1 MESESLDRR
10 LAAILSAD
18 AVAYSW
24 LMARDE
30 ETTVATL
37 KRHRNAMMSLVRQHR
52 GRVVDDLAD
61 GLLAEFPSAIDAVAC
76 AVQTQRDVEA
86 RNLEYADTPAMR
98 FRIGVH
104 VGEVL
109 VDGDRLFGDAVN
121 ISARVRENADE
132 GGVMLSGTARFHIEG
147 RLDVTIEDL
156 GSVSLKHIPTPVEI
170 CRVVLGEV
178 PRENDGRHATGR
190 SLPVPGFSGR
200 PAIAVLPFQNLSGD
214 AAQDA
219 FADSISEDLIHRISA
234 RRFFP
239 VVARNSSFTYKG
251 QSADPRQIGADLGVR
266 YVVDGSVRRSN
277 DRVRISVELVDA
289 TTGLQAWSGRY
300 DRELGEVFALQDEI
314 TATICGAIEPEL
326 QRIELRRSE
335 RRDPRSLDAWECVQ
349 RGIWHYNTRRQE
361 DVGAARQLFE
371 RAAEL
376 DPSFAP
382 PWAYLALTGTIEV
395 ANGWTGSPGRVLHQS
410 AKWATRALELDPL
423 DPYAHHAS
431 GMSAMMQ
438 GRHEQAAAAQSRAIE
453 IDPSF
458 ALGYFGLGAVFAI
471 RGPADEA
478 MAMLEKAIRLSPR
491 DPVMP
496 SFLWNL
502 ANAHFMAEQYE
513 DAVRYAEEA
522 LPDRASNFVLRSVY
536 AAALAHAGREEKARL
551 QVATLVEM
559 APTISAD
566 GVRRFMEYMSIEPG
580 FVSRVL
586 SGLRTGGLV

>member
-178 PRENDGRHATGR
+178 PRENDGR
-190 SLPVPGFSGR
+190 PVR
-200 PAIAVLPFQNLSGD
+200 
-214 AAQDA
+214 
-219 FADSISEDLIHRISA
+219 A
-234 RRFFP
+234 R
-239 VVARNSSFTYKG
+239 
-251 QSADPRQIGADLGVR
+251 
-266 YVVDGSVRRSN
+266 
-277 DRVRISVELVDA
+277 
-289 TTGLQAWSGRY
+289 
-300 DRELGEVFALQDEI
+300 
-314 TATICGAIEPEL
+314 
-326 QRIELRRSE
+326 
-335 RRDPRSLDAWECVQ
+335 
-349 RGIWHYNTRRQE
+349 
-361 DVGAARQLFE
+361 
-371 RAAEL
+371 
-376 DPSFAP
+376 
-382 PWAYLALTGTIEV
+382 
-395 ANGWTGSPGRVLHQS
+395 
-410 AKWATRALELDPL
+410 
-423 DPYAHHAS
+423 YAH
-431 GMSAMMQ
+431 G
-438 GRHEQAAAAQSRAIE
+438 
-453 IDPSF
+453 
-458 ALGYFGLGAVFAI
+458 GAN
-471 RGPADEA
+471 D
-478 MAMLEKAIRLSPR
+478 
-491 DPVMP
+491 VMP

-522 LPDRASNFVLRSVY
+522 LTDRASNFVLRSVY